1 MPTTKRNSMQKLSTL
16 AAATL
21 ALGTATASATD
32 FTINS
37 TSTTT
42 QTLGP
47 ATAETGS
54 ITATGSV
61 TVASGSAITVTG
73 DNATISNLGTV
84 KANGAGGRA
93 VLDSVTVQGLTIT
106 NGSTTNST
114 ALMQAQAGQ
123 VIAVSGAG
131 SSATVNNYGQM
142 LALNSPNVG
151 GSTIDFSQ
159 VKTGQNVLNN
169 YAGGAIQSTNVD
181 AARPGVNGVI
191 YNAGTIKSVTNNGA
205 EVDGIDTGGNSGMQL
220 VNDGLVEAARHGITG
235 GPLNSTMA
243 YTASI
248 TNNVG
253 ATIQGDNGSGINL
266 DGLNA
271 NEQVT
276 VINHGTITG
285 TGLKGDG
292 DGIDVDG
299 VAYITNTGLIKSFN
313 ANGSASEGV
322 TIGGGTVVNSG
333 TIAGDFLPGY
343 SGSARGITL
352 AGVDTS
358 GPIQGIY
365 ANSSVTNQAGGL
377 IKGQTDSAIAVD
389 GPATGFTVT
398 INNQAGGRIVGGGSS
413 AAIRTSAD
421 NDTIINSGTIDGSSG
436 GNAINMGAGNNTL
449 RITGGAAT
457 VLGNIDGG
465 AGGTNV
471 MTIDPGA
478 GQSFGYTGSLSD
490 FSSVEVRSGTVTLSG
505 ASTYTGKTAVSGGG
519 SLVLQGRNRLSSAS
533 ALQLN
538 GGGLVLAGAGGANGQ
553 TFSSFSL
560 TDNSTLDLG
569 GSSLT
574 FSALGAITDGKT
586 LSVSDWS
593 QADSPGYAVRF
604 LGDTSANATF
614 LALLAGTTINGL
626 DVTYHF
632 DGMYTDVTA
641 VPIPGALALLL
652 SGLGLLGG
660 AGRRRGALAV
670 KQH

>member
-1 MPTTKRNSMQKLSTL
+1 MQKLSTL

-21 ALGTATASATD
+21 ALGAGTASATD
-32 FTINS
+32 FTLNS
-37 TSTTT
+37 TSTTA

-47 ATAETGS
+47 ASAQTGS
-54 ITATGSV
+54 ITASGSL
-61 TVASGSAITVTG
+61 TVSSGSAITVSG
-73 DNATISNLGTV
+73 DNATISNLGIV

-106 NGSTTNST
+106 NGSSTNST

-142 LALNSPNVG
+142 IALNSPNVG
-151 GSTIDFSQ
+151 GSTIDFSS

-169 YAGGAIQSTNVD
+169 YAGGVIQSTNVD
-181 AARPGVNGVI
+181 AVRPGVNGII
-191 YNAGTIKSVTNNGA
+191 YNAGTIKSVTNNGS
-205 EVDGIDTGGNSGMQL
+205 EVDGVDTGGNSGMQL
-220 VNDGLVEAARHGITG
+220 TNDTGGLIEAARHGITG
-235 GPLNSTMA
+235 GPLNSTTA

-333 TIAGDFLPGY
+333 TIEGDFLPGY

-465 AGGTNV
+465 VGGTNV
-471 MTIDPGA
+471 MTVDPGA
-478 GQSFGYTGSLSD
+478 GQSFGYTGTISD
-490 FSSVEVRSGTVTLSG
+490 FSSVEVQSGTVTLSG
-505 ASTYTGKTAVSGGG
+505 ASTYTGKTVVSGGG
-519 SLVLQGRNRLSSAS
+519 ALVLQGRNRLSSAS

-538 GGGLVLAGAGGANGQ
+538 GGSLVLEGAGGANGQ

-560 TDNSTLDLG
+560 TESSTLNLG

-574 FSALGAITDGKT
+574 FNALGAITGGKT
-586 LSVSDWS
+586 LSVSNWS
-593 QADSPGYAVRF
+593 EAESPGYAFRF
-604 LGDTSANATF
+604 LGDDSANATF
-614 LALLAGTTINGL
+614 LALLGGTTINGL
-626 DVTYHF
+626 GVTYHF
-632 DGMYTDVTA
+632 DGMYTDVSA
-641 VPIPGALALLL
+641 VPIPGAFALLL